1 MFTRTPGKN
10 GIFRYIDID
19 AIDNKQHKIIYPK
32 KIEAIKVPS
41 RASRG
46 VEH

>member
-1 MFTRTPGKN
+1 MLTITPGKT
-10 GIFRYIDID
+10 GTFRYIDID
-19 AIDNKQHKIIYPK
+19 AIDNKQHKIIVPK
-32 KIEAIKVPS
+32 KLEATKASS